1 LEQQNHSSKDG
12 SVQITL
18 GLYVELMAEHGPRPA
33 GSKAMMDKESPAG
46 SWKQAIEWMR
56 QVKNDAPV
64 ADRPNADDYR
74 NRAERAEAECKE
86 IRRKLDVIAAI
97 LRDL

>member
-1 LEQQNHSSKDG
+1 
-12 SVQITL
+12 
-18 GLYVELMAEHGPRPA
+18 
-33 GSKAMMDKESPAG
+33 MMDKESPAG
-46 SWKQAIEWMR
+46 SWKQAIERMR

-64 ADRPNADDYR
+64 AARPNAEDYR

>member
-1 LEQQNHSSKDG
+1 M
-12 SVQITL
+12 I
-18 GLYVELMAEHGPRPA
+18 
-33 GSKAMMDKESPAG
+33 DKESPAG
-46 SWKQAIEWMR
+46 SWKQAIEWMK
-56 QVKNDAPV
+56 QMKNDAPV
-64 ADRPNADDYR
+64 ADRPNAEDYR

>member
-1 LEQQNHSSKDG
+1 M
-12 SVQITL
+12 I
-18 GLYVELMAEHGPRPA
+18 
-33 GSKAMMDKESPAG
+33 DKESPAG
-46 SWKQAIEWMR
+46 SWKQAIERMR

-64 ADRPNADDYR
+64 ADRQNADDYR